1 MDGILLTLL
10 LTGAISGA
18 AVGFLAVTLMP
29 GKQMISK
36 WETMAIGVGAAWI
49 GGLIASLFGLED
61 GRGIHWASL
70 AIQVGLAMVGVWLW
84 LDFRNRQIKKTLV
97 PDVPGLGKNDKD
109 KKGGKNDSKQDKND
123 KDDKGKGIKPDLPGP
138 L

>member
-1 MDGILLTLL
+1 MDGLLLTLL

-18 AVGFLAVTLMP
+18 AVGFLAVTLLP

-49 GGLIASLFGLED
+49 GGLIASLFGLEE

-84 LDFRNRQIKKTLV
+84 LDSVSYTHLTLPTTCNLCRSRWS
-97 PDVPGLGKNDKD
+97 PDH
-109 KKGGKNDSKQDKND
+109 
-123 KDDKGKGIKPDLPGP
+123 
-138 L
+138 

>member
-1 MDGILLTLL
+1 MDGLLLTLL
-10 LTGAISGA
+10 LTGAVSGA

-49 GGLIASLFGLED
+49 GGLIAGLFGLED

-97 PDVPGLGKNDKD
+97 PDVPGVGKNDKD
-109 KKGGKNDSKQDKND
+109 KKNNKNDSKDD

>member
-1 MDGILLTLL
+1 MNGLLLTLL
-10 LTGAISGA
+10 LTGAVSGA
-18 AVGFLAVTLMP
+18 AVGFLAVTLLP

-70 AIQVGLAMVGVWLW
+70 AIQVGLAMLGVWLW
-84 LDFRNRQIKKTLV
+84 LDFRNRQMKKTLM
-97 PDVPGLGKNDKD
+97 PDVPGVGK
-109 KKGGKNDSKQDKND
+109 KND
-123 KDDKGKGIKPDLPGP
+123 KDDKDKKDKDDKNKGIKPDLPGP